1 MATEL
6 HHHDTAVRSAF
17 HPDVAGYEQVNR
29 DANRLLTKPGKGYL
43 ALLGMSIGLVLL
55 MVVAE
60 LHNIVYGLGMSG
72 LTNPVGWGVYI
83 TTFVFWVGIGHA
95 GTLISAILYL
105 FRAPWRQSIYRFA
118 EAMTVFAVL
127 TAALFPIIHIGRPW
141 FFYWLLPL
149 PSQRHL
155 WPNFRSPL
163 LWDVFAVTTY
173 LTVSSVFFFIGLIPD
188 IAAARD
194 SATHPMR
201 KKVYT
206 VLALGW
212 KGTDREWRHFTR
224 AYLFLAALA
233 TPLVLSVHSVV
244 SWDFAVSIVPGW
256 HTTIFAPYFVAGA
269 ILSGVAMVVTLMVP
283 VQRIFGLGAYF
294 TPVHYDRLA
303 KLLLLTSLIVGYAYG
318 MEYFMAWYSGE
329 LFERDVFW
337 DRVTGDYW
345 WAGWS
350 MITFNAIIP
359 QLLWIRK
366 IRLNL
371 NAFFLISIFVN
382 IGMWW
387 ERFVIIVPSLAH
399 SYEPW
404 KFMNYHMTWVEAS
417 ILMGSFGWFFMWFLL
432 FLRYLPG
439 LSIAEIK
446 EVLPPPMRHAH
457 DAAAHTAQV
466 DASGTQVDW
475 AGYTEVER
483 R

>member
-1 MATEL
+1 MAAAT
-6 HHHDTAVRSAF
+6 RSAF
-17 HPDVAGYEQVNR
+17 HPEVESYEQVNR
-29 DANRLLTKPGKGYL
+29 DAMRLLTPPGRGYV
-43 ALLGMSIGLVLL
+43 ALLAMSVSLVGLMLF
-55 MVVAE
+55 AE
-60 LHNIVYGLGMSG
+60 LHNVIFGIGMSG
-72 LTNPVGWGVYI
+72 LTNPVGWGTYI

-105 FRAPWRQSIYRFA
+105 FRAPWRQAIYRFA

-149 PSQRHL
+149 PSQRGV

-173 LTVSSVFFFIGLIPD
+173 LTVSSVFFYIGLIPD

-194 SATHPMR
+194 ATTAPVR
-201 KKVYT
+201 KRLYT
-206 VLALGW
+206 ALALGW
-212 KGTDREWRHFTR
+212 RGTDREWRHFTR

-283 VQRIFGLGAYF
+283 VHRIFRLGAYF
-294 TPVHYDRLA
+294 TPLHYDRLA

-329 LFERDVFW
+329 LYERDVFW
-337 DRVTGDYW
+337 DRVTGEYW
-345 WAGWS
+345 WAGWT
-350 MITFNAIIP
+350 MITCNAIIP
-359 QLLWIRK
+359 QLLWIRR
-366 IRLNL
+366 IRQNL
-371 NAFFLISIFVN
+371 NAFFLISVLVN
-382 IGMWW
+382 IGMWF

-399 SYEPW
+399 SYWPW
-404 KFMNYHMTWVEAS
+404 KFLNYHMTWVEAS
-417 ILMGSFGWFFMWFLL
+417 ILLGSFGWFFMWFLL

-439 LSIAEIK
+439 LSMAEIK
-446 EVLPPPMRHAH
+446 EVLPPPMKHDAAEHHAH
-457 DAAAHTAQV
+457 DEAEMVAETLP
-466 DASGTQVDW
+466 T
-475 AGYTEVER
+475 GYKEWEVR
-483 R
+483 

>member
-1 MATEL
+1 MASEI
-6 HHHDTAVRSAF
+6 RSVF
-17 HPDVAGYEQVNR
+17 HPEVENYEQVNR
-29 DANRLLTKPGKGYL
+29 DAVRLLSAPNKGYL
-43 ALLGMSIGLVLL
+43 ALLGLSIFMVGMAAVAFGYQIVIGLGY
-55 MVVAE
+55 A
-60 LHNIVYGLGMSG
+60 G
-72 LTNPVGWGVYI
+72 LTNPVGWGTFI

-95 GTLISAILYL
+95 GTLISAILFL
-105 FRAPWRQSIYRFA
+105 FRAPWRQSIYRIA

-149 PSQRHL
+149 PSQREL

-194 SATHPMR
+194 STTVPWR

-212 KGTDREWRHFTR
+212 RGTDREWKNFTT

-269 ILSGVAMVVTLMVP
+269 ILSGIAMVVTISVP
-283 VQRIFGLGAYF
+283 IRKVFRLEAYLTDLHF
-294 TPVHYDRLA
+294 DRMA
-303 KLLLLTSLIVGYAYG
+303 KLLLLTSLIVGFAYT
-318 MEYFMAWYSGE
+318 MEYFMAWYSAE
-329 LFERDVFW
+329 LYERDVFW
-337 DRVTGDYW
+337 DRVFGQYW

-350 MITFNAIIP
+350 MITYNALVP
-359 QLLWIRK
+359 QLLWIPKVR
-366 IRLNL
+366 RNL
-371 NAFFLISIFVN
+371 NAFFVISIFVN
-382 IGMWW
+382 IGMWY

-404 KFMNYHMTWVEAS
+404 KFLNYHMSYTEAA
-417 ILMGSFGWFFMWFLL
+417 ILIGSFGWFFMWFLL
-432 FLRYLPG
+432 FLRFLPS

-446 EVLPPPMRHAH
+446 EILPPPMKRHPG
-457 DAAAHTAQV
+457 AAIEHEEQQRLVEELPT
-466 DASGTQVDW
+466 
-475 AGYTEVER
+475 GYKEFER

>member
-1 MATEL
+1 MATEI
-6 HHHDTAVRSAF
+6 RSIF
-17 HPDVAGYEQVNR
+17 HPDVADYSDVNR
-29 DANRLLTKPGKGYL
+29 DANRLLSKPGKGYL
-43 ALLGMSIGLVLL
+43 ALLGTCIALVGIALIAFL
-55 MVVAE
+55 ADV
-60 LHNIVYGLGMSG
+60 IWGLGMAG
-72 LTNPVGWGVYI
+72 LTNPVGWGAFI

-95 GTLISAILYL
+95 GTLISAILFL
-105 FRAPWRQSIYRFA
+105 FRAPWRQAIYRLA
-118 EAMTVFAVL
+118 EAMTVFAVI

-149 PSQRHL
+149 PSQRHI

-173 LTVSSVFFFIGLIPD
+173 LTVSSVFFYIGLIPD
-188 IAAARD
+188 IAASRD
-194 SATHPMR
+194 STTIPWR

-206 VLALGW
+206 ILALGW
-212 KGTDREWRHFTR
+212 RGTDREWKNFTR

-269 ILSGVAMVVTLMVP
+269 ILSGVAMVVTISVP
-283 VQRIFGLGAYF
+283 VRKIFKLGAYLTDLHF
-294 TPVHYDRLA
+294 DRMA
-303 KLLLLTSLIVGYAYG
+303 KLLILTSTIVGYAYA

-329 LFERDVFW
+329 LYERGVFW

-350 MITFNAIIP
+350 MITFNGIIP
-359 QLLWIRK
+359 QLLWFPQIRK
-366 IRLNL
+366 NL
-371 NAFFLISIFVN
+371 NAFFLISIIVN

-404 KFMNYHMTWVEAS
+404 RFLNYHIGITEAA
-417 ILMGSFGWFFMWFLL
+417 ILLGSFGWFFMWFLL
-432 FLRYLPG
+432 FLRFLPV

-446 EVLPPPMRHAH
+446 EILPPPMRHQEH
-457 DAAAHTAQV
+457 EHAAQHHATV
-466 DASGTQVDW
+466 EELPT
-475 AGYTEVER
+475 GYREIEVR
-483 R
+483 